1 MKKESLSNEKDLFLK
16 LFLSSQLLQKSI
28 KITNSKLQEMM
39 YLKISIKTP
48 KDDKLIIKRN
58 LHKFKISFKR
68 FEIDHFQ
75 NNPRKYGT
83 LESTLSIKFVKRWM
97 KQN

>member
-28 KITNSKLQEMM
+28 KITNLKHQEMM
-39 YLKISIKTP
+39 YHKIFIKTP
-48 KDDKLIIKRN
+48 KEDKLIIKRN
-58 LHKFKISFKR
+58 LLKFKISFKR

-75 NNPRKYGT
+75 NNQRKYGT
-83 LESTLSIKFVKRWM
+83 LEYTLSIKFVKRWT